1 MLKGTVGEMEQALSG
16 CPDDITQMKAIMESL
31 TATVTSLRLNVM
43 IWSPSRIVGVP
54 DSCTTAIAALLKEA
68 FGLENEPLLDRSHR
82 SLQPKPKP
90 SERLLL
96 GLERPAPFGGASTD
110 QSLRPVP
117 LHLPRLYGKN
127 CLGTSGI

>member
-54 DSCTTAIAALLKEA
+54 DSCSTTAIAALLKEA
-68 FGLENEPLLDRSHR
+68 FGLENEPLLDRPTGLSN
-82 SLQPKPKP
+82 P
-90 SERLLL
+90 S
-96 GLERPAPFGGASTD
+96 
-110 QSLRPVP
+110 QSPVNG
-117 LHLPRLYGKN
+117 Y
-127 CLGTSGI
+127 CLGWRDQRRSGELQRIKV